1 MKAFFQISV
10 GKYHNR
16 FAEGE
21 APADNFVYL
30 YEELGSG
37 DKGLPGNLALELGNS
52 GGGPGIMELGLDK
65 WAEVVGSSTVR
76 WHSWERYSDKG
87 VEFGKIGGNM
97 GTWGGI
103 LEIWRSTLV
112 RQI

>member
-1 MKAFFQISV
+1 MKAFFQVSD
-10 GKYHNR
+10 GKYHNC

-21 APADNFVYL
+21 APADNFGYL
-30 YEELGSG
+30 YEGLGSG

-76 WHSWERYSDKG
+76 WHSWEQYSDKG
-87 VEFGKIGGNM
+87 MGSGMVEGNLGIWEKNFGD
-97 GTWGGI
+97 
-103 LEIWRSTLV
+103 
-112 RQI
+112 